1 MKFITYQYIETFI
14 LAKNMIMRFLLVMLC
29 CVCMFSCGSDDNN
42 NGDDPVICPTIA
54 FPAFEIQITD
64 AGTGIPLSEV
74 MITAREGNTFEEIL
88 EEVESIPGT
97 YQGVFEREG
106 SYVLVIER
114 TNFQTIITES
124 ITVGRLDD
132 ECNTLDTQELSFSLS
147 EL

>member
-1 MKFITYQYIETFI
+1 
-14 LAKNMIMRFLLVMLC
+14 MRLLLVMLC
-29 CVCMFSCGSDDNN
+29 CVCIFSCGSDDNN
-42 NGDDPVICPTIA
+42 ESDPVICPTIA

-74 MITAREGNTFEEIL
+74 MITAREGDTFEEIL
-88 EEVESIPGT
+88 EESASLPGT
-97 YQGVFEREG
+97 YLGVFEREG

-124 ITVGRLDD
+124 ITIGRLED